1 VYRVLAI
8 AQFRAPNVSHQQVV
22 RVRPFEEATMRT
34 HTGLLAAAVFVGAA
48 TTSMLLAQGGAVPAG
63 QSQPPAGQG
72 AQPPAGRGAGRQGA
86 EGAGRGRAAGQRR
99 GGFTQFTRE
108 LAPQDVIVRGK
119 SLYEANCA
127 SCHAVDLRGTPNG
140 TPNLLRSAVAL
151 NDHHGELV
159 AATVAKHAPA
169 ITLAEADTVAI
180 AEYIHSVH
188 ATMGGQG
195 SPPGRNPT
203 NVTLN
208 VLVGDA
214 RAGETEF
221 SARCAGCHTGNRSLN
236 GIATKYPD
244 PRTLQNTWFVGA
256 AGFGGGR
263 GGGGGGQ
270 QATVTMAD
278 GSKLEGTLVR
288 KDDFLVVL
296 TLPDGTR
303 KSMARHDGVPKVE
316 ITDPREAHKSMAMK
330 LIFEDPENKKMH
342 DITAF
347 LATMK

>member
-1 VYRVLAI
+1 MTAHARFTVAVSIAGMALA
-8 AQFRAPNVSHQQVV
+8 
-22 RVRPFEEATMRT
+22 
-34 HTGLLAAAVFVGAA
+34 GL
-48 TTSMLLAQGGAVPAG
+48 LLAQGQAPPDPPTAGPAPQG
-63 QSQPPAGQG
+63 QQPEPG
-72 AQPPAGRGAGRQGA
+72 QPPAGRGAGRQG
-86 EGAGRGRAAGQRR
+86 GRGAAPGRGGGQRR

-119 SLYEANCA
+119 SLYEAHCA
-127 SCHAVDLRGTPNG
+127 SCHAPDLRGTPTG
-140 TPNLLRSAVAL
+140 VNLLRSGVAL

-159 AATVAKHAPA
+159 AASVAKHTPA
-169 ITLAEADTVAI
+169 LTLVTADTTAI
-180 AEYIHSVH
+180 AEYMHSVH

-208 VLVGDA
+208 VLVGDP
-214 RAGETEF
+214 RAGENEF
-221 SARCAGCHTGNRSLN
+221 SARCAGCHTGSRSLN

-244 PRTLQNTWFVGA
+244 PRTLQNTWFVGS
-256 AGFGGGR
+256 AGLAGGGR
-263 GGGGGGQ
+263 GGGAAGQ

-278 GSKLEGTLVR
+278 GTKLQGTLVR
-288 KDDFLVVL
+288 KDDFLVVV

-303 KSMARHDGVPKVE
+303 RSIARKDGIPKVDVD
-316 ITDPREAHKSMAMK
+316 DPREAHKGMAMK
-330 LIFEDPENKKMH
+330 LIFEDPDNKKMH

>member
-1 VYRVLAI
+1 MTAATRV
-8 AQFRAPNVSHQQVV
+8 F
-22 RVRPFEEATMRT
+22 
-34 HTGLLAAAVFVGAA
+34 AAAVLAGAA
-48 TTSMLLAQGGAVPAG
+48 MTGVVLAQGGAPPQSPTPAG
-63 QSQPPAGQG
+63 EAPTAGQ
-72 AQPPAGRGAGRQGA
+72 APAGRGAGRQGA
-86 EGAGRGRAAGQRR
+86 QGAGPGRGAGQRR
-99 GGFTQFTRE
+99 GGFTQYTRE
-108 LAPQDVIVRGK
+108 LAPQDVLVRGK
-119 SLYEANCA
+119 SLYEANCS
-127 SCHAVDLRGTPNG
+127 SCHAADLRGTDKG
-140 TPNLLRSAVAL
+140 ANLLRSGVAL
-151 NDHHGELV
+151 NDKHGELV
-159 AATVAKHAPA
+159 AASVAKHTPA
-169 ITLAEADTVAI
+169 LTLVESDTVAI
-180 AEYIHSVH
+180 AEYLHSIH

-208 VLVGDA
+208 VLVGDP

-244 PRTLQNTWFVGA
+244 PRTLQNTWFVGSGGLGA
-256 AGFGGGR
+256 GGR
-263 GGGGGGQ
+263 GAGGGAGQ

-278 GSKLEGTLVR
+278 GSKLQGTLVR

-296 TLPDGTR
+296 TLPDGSR
-303 KSMARHDGVPKVE
+303 RSIARSNGVPKVDVE
-316 ITDPREAHKSMAMK
+316 DPREAHKGMAMK